1 MGLKTHKPKKK
12 TEKTQAFVYDPRFS
26 SLRSSTTFKLKHRV
40 RVCEMWTSLTPRGMD
55 EVSEAT
61 RTAEKSF
68 VIGWPTTNFVATFA
82 SQEMK
87 ELWLE
92 KLKG

>member
-1 MGLKTHKPKKK
+1 MGLRNHKPKGLKK
-12 TEKTQAFVYDPRFS
+12 IKFVYDPLFS
-26 SLRSSTTFKLKHRV
+26 NRSSTTFKLKHRV
-40 RVCEMWTSLTPRGMD
+40 RVCEMWTSKTCMD

-61 RTAEKSF
+61 RTEEKSF

-87 ELWLE
+87 DLWLE
-92 KLKG
+92 KIKE